1 MICTSYDEFLQDQDT
16 SVWVVELVTKDLA
29 HYTITNVFCDD
40 GRYGETDKAWNRLRK
55 YLEDHKELEIS
66 KIRIKFRSH
75 IELAAER
82 GPNTI
87 GFYFGRAASCWVGM
101 PTNNFMIV
109 GTVEKAQDGMVAKT
123 SKWRVP
129 EVIKEEDEERT
140 PSDYLENIIWD

>member
-1 MICTSYDEFLQDQDT
+1 MQNLICKSYDDFLQDKDEA
-16 SVWVVELVTKDLA
+16 VWIAELNDGTKI
-29 HYTITNVFCDD
+29 YCDD

-55 YLEDHKELEIS
+55 YLEEHQEVEIS

-82 GPNTI
+82 TPNTI

-101 PTNNFMIV
+101 PTTNSMIV
-109 GTVEKAQDGMVAKT
+109 GAVEKTSDGMIAKT

-129 EVIKEEDEERT
+129 EVIKEESEERN